1 MKKLIQR
8 KLVLRRE
15 TLRTLERVE
24 LIQVAGGDTT
34 DTGDVNCPTGRPN
47 AVRSPGNA

>member
-8 KLVLRRE
+8 KLVVRRE
-15 TLRTLERVE
+15 TLRTLERIE
-24 LIQVAGGDTT
+24 LVQVAGGDTT
-34 DTGDVNCPTGRPN
+34 DTGDVNCPGRPN